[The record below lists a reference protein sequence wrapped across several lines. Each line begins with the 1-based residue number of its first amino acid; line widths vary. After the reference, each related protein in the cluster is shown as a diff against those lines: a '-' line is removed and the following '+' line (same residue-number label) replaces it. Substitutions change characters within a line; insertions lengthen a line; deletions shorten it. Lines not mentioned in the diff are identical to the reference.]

1 MKQHEA
7 VISTLERLG
16 GAATLGTLYQEVFKI
31 KNCEWKTKTPFASIR
46 RIVQENSEI
55 YKVKPGLWALEK
67 YRKRLE
73 ADGIMEETAY
83 NSNSQ
88 AIATFN
94 HTYYQAL
101 LVQIGNMKQLRTYVP
116 SQDKNKL
123 FLNKTPLTDLCTLNE
138 IPRYSYEKLVHRS
151 DTIDVIWFK
160 PHAIDPANVLM
171 PHAFFEVEHSTDFQ
185 NSLLKYGDLTDF
197 NSRMVIVADQKRKVE
212 FENKM
217 SFSSL
222 TDLKEK
228 KRVEFLSYDKLV
240 ETYELIMKQHRQ
252 SLFI

>member
-1 MKQHEA
+1 M
-7 VISTLERLG
+7 
-16 GAATLGTLYQEVFKI
+16 
-31 KNCEWKTKTPFASIR
+31 
-46 RIVQENSEI
+46 
-55 YKVKPGLWALEK
+55 EK

-101 LVQIGNMKQLRTYVP
+101 LVQIGNMKQLRTYVSP
-116 SQDKNKL
+116 QDKNKL
-123 FLNKTPLTDLCTLNE
+123 FLNKTPLTDLCNLNE

-160 PHAIDPANVLM
+160 PHASDLENILM

-185 NSLLKYGDLTDF
+185 NSLLKYDNLMDF
-197 NSRMVIVADQKRKVE
+197 NSRMVIVADQKRKAE
-212 FENKM
+212 FENKL
-217 SFSSL
+217 SFSAFN
-222 TDLKEK
+222 DLKEP
-228 KRVEFLSYDKLV
+228 
-240 ETYELIMKQHRQ
+240 
-252 SLFI
+252 